1 MQTFGA
7 VDMPS
12 FVLSLKA
19 NRKNPSKPPKTA
31 TALVPFAKIVEA
43 FSAVMA
49 SGRKEKGLNTVE
61 ICWVEGQEPAL
72 VTWLKDYGQLGTP
85 MGGRERGAGD
95 RAAGTSTS
103 PVRETGSL
111 QFSSFTDDLSTNPQP
126 LKPVPPASGLD
137 FESLTS
143 MRMRQ
148 AERERLERE
157 ILEAEAQE

>member
-19 NRKNPSKPPKTA
+19 NWKNPSKPPKTA

-61 ICWVEGQEPAL
+61 ICWVEDQEPAL

-103 PVRETGSL
+103 P
-111 QFSSFTDDLSTNPQP
+111 STNPQP
-126 LKPVPPASGLD
+126 LKPAPPASGLD